1 MPQTLAEYPQLHLAR
16 GKEIAYVQRRGFR
29 TLRWP
34 YGQLAELAFRFAR
47 ELETRG
53 IGKGDRVLLWGDNC
67 AEWVGAFFGCM
78 LRGAVAVPMDRIA
91 APDFAQRVI
100 SDVDA
105 KLVVCAGALTMH
117 AVGRPSLKLENLSES
132 LAQRSPAP
140 YAPIDF
146 SRDDTAQIVFTSGT
160 TAEPRGVVLTHGN
173 ILASVDPIE
182 REFPKYRRSE
192 RLFHPIRF
200 LELLPLSHVF
210 GQFMGMYIPALLGG
224 TVHFQD
230 SFKPSDIITTIKSE
244 RISVLVAVPRVVE
257 SLKNKLRGE
266 LGTYIDKNWE
276 RAENEHFLKRWWRF
290 RKIRRLFGWKFWAII
305 SGGAALDQNTEEFWR
320 RLGYVVIQ
328 GYGLTETSSLISL
341 NHPFKVGRRSIGKV
355 LPGREMKL
363 DPETGEILVRGENVA
378 RQYWQG
384 KGLKPVTGEEG
395 WFRTG
400 DLGAMDEEGNLYF
413 KGRSK
418 NVIVTPAGLKIYPED
433 LEQALRKQPQV
444 RDVVVVGVTAGGN
457 AEACAVLLLK
467 NGDSGSTAVTNANQ
481 TLADFQKIRRWL
493 VWPDDDF
500 PRTSTQK
507 PKLELIRQAAE
518 SRINGA
524 DPTLSQRTRK
534 DGAPIH
540 SGDGTLE
547 ELIGNIAG
555 HRVELKPGAH
565 LENDLNLSSLD
576 RVELMAAIESRYQVD
591 LGDRNF
597 SQVNTVADLENLLKK
612 SAPEARA
619 NNYPYSR
626 WPQNWLV
633 RWIRVLGYNCIT
645 LPYIMVMAR
654 PKMIGRE
661 RLKGFRGPALIISNH
676 IAQIDIGFL
685 MAALPMH
692 LRNRLGVAMQGEMLR
707 SMRYPPKEW
716 FFLKRWWEQLQYVLI
731 AMFFNV
737 FSLPQRAKYRESF
750 RFAGELVD
758 RGYSVVIFP
767 EGRRT
772 ETGEMSPFRSGIGLL
787 ATHLNLPIIPM
798 RIDGLFPFKIAKKHY
813 APPYAVQVRIG
824 DPVRFEPTADPEE
837 IAKELERIVKG
848 L

>member
-1 MPQTLAEYPQLHLAR
+1 MPQTLAAYPQLHLTR
-16 GKEIAYVQRRGFR
+16 GSEIAYVHRRGFR
-29 TLRWP
+29 TLRWT
-34 YGQLAELAFRFAR
+34 YGQLAELAFRFSR
-47 ELETRG
+47 ELEARG

-100 SDVDA
+100 ADVDT
-105 KLVVCAGALTMH
+105 KLIVCASALTVYAANH
-117 AVGRPSLKLENLSES
+117 PYLELETLSEAV
-132 LAQRSPAP
+132 AQRSAATYTPVE
-140 YAPIDF
+140 F

-210 GQFMGMYIPALLGG
+210 GQFMGMFIPSLLGG

-257 SLKNKLRGE
+257 SLKNKLRDYMGA
-266 LGTYIDKNWE
+266 YIEKNWE
-276 RAENEHFLKRWWRF
+276 RAENERFLKRWWRF

-320 RLGYVVIQ
+320 RLGYVVVQ

-384 KGLKPVTGEEG
+384 KGLKPVTGDEG

-418 NVIVTPAGLKIYPED
+418 NVIVTPAGLKVYPED

-444 RDVVVVGVTAGGN
+444 CDVVVVGVAKGGN
-457 AEACAVLLLK
+457 AEACAVLLLN
-467 NGDSGSTAVTNANQ
+467 NGDSGSAVVANANQ

-507 PKLELIRQAAE
+507 PKLELIRRAAE
-518 SRINGA
+518 TEVNGSNA
-524 DPTLSQRTRK
+524 GPSSLTSS
-534 DGAPIH
+534 H

-547 ELIGNIAG
+547 ELIGSIAG

-591 LGDRNF
+591 LGNREF
-597 SQVNTVADLENLLKK
+597 SQVNTVGDLENLLKK
-612 SAPEARA
+612 SSAEKPAA
-619 NNYPYSR
+619 KKTDYPYSR

-633 RWIRVLGYNCIT
+633 RWIRVLVYHAIS
-645 LPYIMVMAR
+645 LPYITIMAR
-654 PKMIGRE
+654 PKIIGHE
-661 RLKGFRGPALIISNH
+661 RLKDFRGPALIISNH

-716 FFLKRWWEQLQYVLI
+716 FFLKRWWEQLRYALI
-731 AMFFNV
+731 ALFFNI

-813 APPYAVQVRIG
+813 APPHAVQVRIG
-824 DPVRFEPTADPEE
+824 DPVRFEAAADPEE
-837 IAKELERIVKG
+837 IANELQRIVAE